1 MGCLPIEIEMNRRP
15 AEVGV
20 GDSLAEWIK
29 EVPLVTKLLVAGTFG
44 TTFMDFVGI
53 CSANTFTFSSY
64 LIFKKFQLWRLVTPF
79 LYSFGFSPNFF
90 FHIYLLYENSRRYEM
105 NPFNT
110 GGGGNSADFLY
121 MILLGMAVM
130 CVIAHFFE
138 LTQVVSALLYMI
150 MYVWSRKEPDTM
162 VSSFTLQY
170 KAIYSPWISLA
181 IYLVMGNDVTQPLI
195 GIAVGHVYFFF
206 TSILPVSHEIDI
218 IHTPEFCVS
227 IFRSYTGMNTASTN
241 RPAVNPPANG
251 AQQAPNLGAGH
262 QWGIGRAL
270 GSD

>member
-1 MGCLPIEIEMNRRP
+1 MNRRP
-15 AEVGV
+15 AEVGI
-20 GDSLAEWIK
+20 GDSLAEWVK

-44 TTFMDFVGI
+44 TTLLHYLGL
-53 CSANTFTFSSY
+53 CSANTFAFSTF
-64 LIFKKFQLWRLVTPF
+64 LIFKKFHLWRLLTPF
-79 LYSFGFSPNFF
+79 LFSFPFSFDFF
-90 FHIYLLYENSRRYEM
+90 FHIYLLYENCRRYEM

-110 GGGGNSADFLY
+110 GGGGNSSDFLF
-121 MILLGMAVM
+121 MVLLGMAVI

-138 LTQVVSALLYMI
+138 LTSVFSALLYMI
-150 MYVWSRKEPDTM
+150 IYVWSRREPDLM

-181 IYLVMGNDVTQPLI
+181 IYLVMGKDVTQPLI
-195 GIAVGHVYFFF
+195 GIAVGHIYFFLI
-206 TSILPVSHEIDI
+206 SILPVSHDIDL
-218 IHTPEFCVS
+218 IHTPGFCVN
-227 IFRSYTGMNTASTN
+227 ILRYYTGSSAASSN
-241 RPAVNPPANG
+241 RPATAAPAHG